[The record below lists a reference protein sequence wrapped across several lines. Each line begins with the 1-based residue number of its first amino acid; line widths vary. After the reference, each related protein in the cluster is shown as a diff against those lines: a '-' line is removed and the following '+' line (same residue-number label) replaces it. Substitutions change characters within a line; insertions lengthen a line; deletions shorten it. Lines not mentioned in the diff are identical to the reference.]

1 MWFLSAVLALLAFAG
16 MQLSF
21 KRLAAGGLSTPT
33 LLLLVFAISTVL
45 LAIHAA
51 ASRSSL
57 AVDAKLYKFV
67 LIAAVLSYLGN
78 LFMVRAIA
86 EAPNPGYA
94 MGVIGAQAVVVT
106 VGAIVLFGSEFSLV
120 KGFGIALT
128 VIGAALLGFER

>member
-1 MWFLSAVLALLAFAG
+1 MWFFSAVLALLAFAG

-33 LLLLVFAISTVL
+33 LLLLVFAISTVF

-51 ASRSSL
+51 ASRTSL
-57 AVDAKLYKFV
+57 AVDSRLYKFV
-67 LIAAVLSYLGN
+67 LLAAVLSYVGN

-106 VGAIVLFGSEFSLV
+106 IGAIVLFGSEFSAV
-120 KGFGIALT
+120 KGVGIALT

>member
-33 LLLLVFAISTVL
+33 LLLLVFALSTVF

-67 LIAAVLSYLGN
+67 LIAAVLSYFGN

-106 VGAIVLFGSEFSLV
+106 IGAIVLFGSEFSFV
-120 KGFGIALT
+120 KGIGIALT

>member
-21 KRLAAGGLSTPT
+21 KRLASGGLSTPT
-33 LLLLVFAISTVL
+33 LLLLVFALSTVF

-86 EAPNPGYA
+86 DAPNPGYA

-106 VGAIVLFGSEFSLV
+106 IGAIVLFGSEFSLV